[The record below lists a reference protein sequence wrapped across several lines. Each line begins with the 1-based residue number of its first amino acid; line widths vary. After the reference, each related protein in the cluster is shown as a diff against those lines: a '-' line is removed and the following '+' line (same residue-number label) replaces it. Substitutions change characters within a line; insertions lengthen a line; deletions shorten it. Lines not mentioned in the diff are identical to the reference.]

1 MKFNTKTKILFIS
14 VFIFS
19 GLLILSQTLQI
30 YMSKLLLDET
40 ILSTHKN
47 ITLNIT
53 LFIFSILFCL
63 FCEFM
68 RKDIT
73 AKLKKELLVSLRSYA
88 CKGIQLKKSSKFL
101 ETNIQEY
108 ISIFNNDIENIV
120 EDYYL
125 NLPVIYFQ
133 ILSIVIY
140 SFFLFMLN
148 PVIAIIITLSNVLT
162 VLTPYLFSK
171 KIQNGKIKYLD
182 WLKKYNVN
190 LGDFLK
196 GQLVIRT
203 NNIDDIY
210 DDILNDKSHK
220 SAEKEYTF
228 NRLVTFSDMT
238 TGSVSYLGYILT
250 FICGILMI
258 GSKKLTFG
266 GLLASIQTSDLLVG
280 PSISLASQI
289 NYLNGMKSI
298 KSNFF
303 KSFSSEETIKNI
315 NLDKIDSISLENVN
329 YKYES
334 GFEISDITYTF
345 YRGKK
350 YLIYG
355 GNGSGKSTIFKL
367 LLNIVSPD
375 TGKVIVNDINL
386 EKVSNTSY
394 YKNVGIVLQDPFL
407 FNDTL
412 INNLTLFRDYDKNK
426 IIEILRNLNLDHL
439 TEDIFSNRLYHENK
453 SNISGGEKQ
462 KICLARVLL
471 ENKKFIFLDEAT
483 ASIDNNSSEDIE
495 NLILKNSDIGIVNIE
510 HKINKNLVKFYDE
523 IICMHDGKINKIIKT
538 DEEKENFINGL
549 YE

>member
-1 MKFNTKTKILFIS
+1 MKFNTKIRILFIS

-19 GLLILSQTLQI
+19 GLLILSQTIQI
-30 YMSKLLLDET
+30 YMSKLLLDE
-40 ILSTHKN
+40 ILQSTYRD
-47 ITLNIT
+47 IILNIT
-53 LFIFSILFCL
+53 LFISTILFSL
-63 FCEFM
+63 LCEFM

-73 AKLKKELLVSLRSYA
+73 AKLKKELLISLRSYA
-88 CKGIQLKKSSKFL
+88 CEGIKLKNSSKFL

-125 NLPVIYFQ
+125 NIPIIYFQ

-140 SFFLFMLN
+140 SIFLFMLN
-148 PVIAIIITLSNVLT
+148 PIIAFIITLSNVLT
-162 VLTPYLFSK
+162 VLTPYLFSR
-171 KIQNGKIKYLD
+171 KIQDGKIKYLD
-182 WLKKYNVN
+182 LLKKYNVR

-203 NNIDDIY
+203 NNINDTY
-210 DDILNDKSHK
+210 DELLNDKSYK
-220 SAEKEYTF
+220 SADKEYAV
-228 NRLVTFSDMT
+228 NRLVAYSDIA

-266 GLLASIQTSDLLVG
+266 GLLASIQISDLLVG

-289 NYLNGMKSI
+289 NYLNGMKSV
-298 KSNFF
+298 KNNFIE
-303 KSFSSEETIKNI
+303 SFRHVKEGKNI
-315 NLDKIDSISLENVN
+315 NLNNIDSISLENVN

-334 GFEISDITYTF
+334 GFEVSDITHTF
-345 YRGKK
+345 YKGKK

-355 GNGSGKSTIFKL
+355 DNGSGKSTIFKL
-367 LLNIVSPD
+367 LLNIVDPES
-375 TGKVIVNDINL
+375 GKVNVNNIDLSEISK
-386 EKVSNTSY
+386 ESY
-394 YKNVGIVLQDPFL
+394 YNHIGVVLQEPFL

-412 INNLTLFRDYDKNK
+412 IKNLTLFRNYDQNK
-426 IIEILRNLNLDHL
+426 IIDIIKKLNLSHL
-439 TEDIFSNRLYHENK
+439 TEDIFTNRLYHENK

-462 KICLARVLL
+462 KICLARVLI
-471 ENKKFIFLDEAT
+471 ENKNFIFLDEST
-483 ASIDNNSSEDIE
+483 ASIDKNSSEDIE
-495 NLILKNSDIGIVNIE
+495 SLILKSSDIGIINIE
-510 HKINKNLVKFYDE
+510 HKINTNLVKFYDE
-523 IICMHDGKINKIIKT
+523 IICMNDGRISKVIIT